1 MAYVHK
7 IYDEN
12 FLYYASYVITDR
24 AIPELDDGLKPVQ
37 RRILHTLFELDD
49 GKYHKVAN
57 VVGQVMKYHPHG
69 DASIYSALVVL
80 ANKDLFI
87 DKQGNF
93 GNLLTGDEASAARY
107 IECRINQFAKS
118 VFYNPHITTYID
130 SYDGRNKEPLVFP
143 AKLPVVLMIGAEGIA
158 VGMSTKI
165 LPHNPLE
172 VIQAEIAALKGKPF
186 TLYPDFPGG
195 GLIDVSEYD
204 DGLGKIRVRAVIDD
218 SDPKRIV
225 IKELPFGV
233 TTESLIESIENAG
246 KKGRIKIASIND
258 FTTDKVEI
266 EIKLARGEQTSK
278 EVIDALYAFT
288 ECEETINCNLLVI
301 KDGSPQIMK
310 VSEIIQYHAKK
321 LVQILKA
328 ELTYELEELEKE
340 YFRRTLERIFIE
352 ERIYKEI
359 ENKKT
364 QETVLKAVYTGLMK
378 FKDEI
383 GKPVTED
390 DIEFLLKTPIRKI
403 SLYDIEKARHEMEA
417 IIKKIKEIK
426 HNLKHITDYAVSVLE
441 TMASMLDESFKRK
454 TKIVSF
460 EKIAVREAAR
470 RNLALR
476 YDAQTGYLGTAVS
489 AGEQIETVSPF
500 DKVLIIRNNGIV
512 SVIPV
517 PEKTFVDKHMLFC
530 SIAEKELIAPI
541 VFSCVY
547 KDKEGYPYIKR
558 FTISGWIMN
567 KHYEIIPEDAEILLF
582 TTEQSGYIH
591 ITYTPKPRLKIT
603 EEYFDIQEYPVRALK
618 AKGLRLAPREA
629 QSGELMHDIPQGK
642 TVTSYREE
650 EKEPEK
656 LSKNGL
662 LAKATQ
668 KKNAAKLAQKKEK
681 KADAKKSTASAKKIT
696 SATKKQEKKT
706 KAKEK
711 LIVPSE
717 LSRNTKSITRI
728 GSKKVSKKDNSKKT
742 VKKQK

>member
-107 IECRINQFAKS
+107 IECRINQFARS

-165 LPHNPLE
+165 LPHNPIE

-195 GLIDVSEYD
+195 GLIDISEYD
-204 DGLGKIRVRAVIDD
+204 DGLGKIRVRAVIDE

-233 TTESLIESIENAG
+233 TTQSLIESIELAG

-301 KDGSPQIMK
+301 KDSSPQIIK

-352 ERIYKEI
+352 ERIYKAI

-364 QETVLKAVYTGLMK
+364 QETVLKAIYTGLMK

-383 GKPVTED
+383 GKPVTEEN
-390 DIEFLLKTPIRKI
+390 IEFLLKTPIRKI

-441 TMASMLDESFKRK
+441 NMASMLDESYKRK

-470 RNLALR
+470 RNLVLR

-500 DKVLIIRNNGIV
+500 DKVLIIRNNGIA

-517 PEKTFVDKHMLFC
+517 PEKTFVDAHMLFC
-530 SIAEKELIAPI
+530 SIAEKERIAPI
-541 VFSCVY
+541 IFSCVY
-547 KDKEGYPYIKR
+547 KDREGSPYIKR

-567 KHYEIIPEDAEILLF
+567 KHYEIVPEGSEILLF
-582 TTEQSGYIH
+582 TIEQDGYIC

-603 EEYFDIQEYPVRALK
+603 EEYFDIREYPVRALK

-629 QSGELMHDIPQGK
+629 LSGEFMQEIPQGK
-642 TVTSYREE
+642 IVTHYKE
-650 EKEPEK
+650 EKEK
-656 LSKNGL
+656 LSKTGL

-668 KKNAAKLAQKKEK
+668 KKNEIKTSKPAQIKKEK
-681 KADAKKSTASAKKIT
+681 ETAPAKKTT
-696 SATKKQEKKT
+696 SAPSTHEKKT
-706 KAKEK
+706 KTKK
-711 LIVPSE
+711 RLIDSIGY
-717 LSRNTKSITRI
+717 SRNTTGTTKAST
-728 GSKKVSKKDNSKKT
+728 KKASKKDASQT
-742 VKKQK
+742 SAKKQK

>member
-7 IYDEN
+7 IYEEN

-172 VIQAEIAALKGKPF
+172 VIEAEIAELKGKQF
-186 TLYPDFPGG
+186 ELYPDFPGG
-195 GLIDVSEYD
+195 GLVDISEYD

-233 TTESLIESIENAG
+233 TTESLIDSIENAG

-288 ECEETINCNLLVI
+288 ECEQTINCNLLVI
-301 KDGSPQIMK
+301 KDGTPAVMR
-310 VSEIIQYHAKK
+310 VSEIIEHHAKK

-328 ELTYELEELEKE
+328 ELTYDLQELEKE

-364 QETVLKAVYTGLMK
+364 QETVFKAVYTGLMK

-383 GKPVTED
+383 GKPVIEE

-403 SLYDIEKARHEMEA
+403 SLYDIEKARHEMEV
-417 IIKKIKEIK
+417 ITKKIKEIK
-426 HNLKHITDYAVSVLE
+426 YNLKHIAEYAISVLE
-441 TMASMLDESFKRK
+441 SMSKMLGSTFRRK
-454 TKIVSF
+454 TKIIRF
-460 EKIAVREAAR
+460 DKIAVREAAR
-470 RNLALR
+470 RNLALK
-476 YDAQTGYLGTAVS
+476 YDPQSGYLGTLVS
-489 AGEQIETVSPF
+489 SGEQVETVSPF
-500 DKVLIIRNNGIV
+500 DKVLIIRKNGIL

-517 PEKTFVDKHMLFC
+517 PEKTFVDTGMLFC
-530 SIAEKELIAPI
+530 ALAEKEIITPLL
-541 VFSCVY
+541 FTCVY

-558 FTISGWIMN
+558 FSVSGWIMN
-567 KHYEIIPEDAEILLF
+567 KHYEIVPENSAILLF
-582 TTEQSGYIH
+582 TVEQKAYIH
-591 ITYTPKPRLKIT
+591 VVYTPKPRIKIT
-603 EEYFDIQEYPVRALK
+603 EEFFDIAEFPVRALK
-618 AKGLRLAPREA
+618 AKGLRLAVRGA
-629 QSGELMHDIPQGK
+629 QQANLLSKLPAHK
-642 TVTSYREE
+642 TVTRSESASQSAGEASLEQRVQ
-650 EKEPEK
+650 KQ
-656 LSKNGL
+656 SL
-662 LAKATQ
+662 LAKAQ
-668 KKNAAKLAQKKEK
+668 
-681 KADAKKSTASAKKIT
+681 S
-696 SATKKQEKKT
+696 KKT
-706 KAKEK
+706 KKAKD
-711 LIVPSE
+711 SE
-717 LSRNTKSITRI
+717 ANAKKRSASKAKAFGSAPTRKQNDASKQRGSTAAKAGGSAKSTKTR
-728 GSKKVSKKDNSKKT
+728 KH
-742 VKKQK
+742 

>member
-143 AKLPVVLMIGAEGIA
+143 AKLPVVLMFGAEGIA

-195 GLIDVSEYD
+195 GLIDVSEYN
-204 DGLGKIRVRAVIDD
+204 DGLGKVRVRAVIDD

-258 FTTDKVEI
+258 FTTEKVEI

-383 GKPVTED
+383 GKPVTEE

-403 SLYDIEKARHEMEA
+403 SLYDIEKARHEMET

-426 HNLKHITDYAVSVLE
+426 YNLKHITDYAITVLE
-441 TMASMLDESFKRK
+441 NMESMLDESFKRK

-470 RNLALR
+470 RNVALR
-476 YDAQTGYLGTAVS
+476 YDTQTGYLGTAIS
-489 AGEQIETVSPF
+489 SGEQIETVSPF

-512 SVIPV
+512 SVIPI
-517 PEKTFVDKHMLFC
+517 PEKTFVDKNMLFC
-530 SIAEKELIAPI
+530 SIAEKELITQI
-541 VFSCVY
+541 VFTCVY
-547 KDKEGYPYIKR
+547 RDREGYPYIKR

-567 KHYEIIPEDAEILLF
+567 KHYEIVPEDAEILLF
-582 TTEQSGYIH
+582 TTEQNGYIH
-591 ITYTPKPRLKIT
+591 ITYTPKPRIKIT
-603 EEYFDIQEYPVRALK
+603 DEYFEITQYPVRALK

-629 QSGELMHDIPQGK
+629 QTGEYLQEIPQGK
-642 TVTSYREE
+642 LVTSYIEE
-650 EKEPEK
+650 ERVSEK
-656 LSKNGL
+656 PSKTGL
-662 LAKATQ
+662 LAKATE
-668 KKNAAKLAQKKEK
+668 KKNEAKSSKSKQQNKEKKEK
-681 KADAKKSTASAKKIT
+681 GSTTVKKI
-696 SATKKQEKKT
+696 SSSSKKQENKKT
-706 KAKEK
+706 SKKETPK
-711 LIVPSE
+711 TNPKKK
-717 LSRNTKSITRI
+717 NTK
-728 GSKKVSKKDNSKKT
+728 KE
-742 VKKQK
+742 Q